1 MPWQGMHCRA
11 MRFSKKLLKYFIM
24 EFTLKNQDAT
34 SVILSV
40 NIQEADYS
48 ALVEKQL
55 KNFRQKANIPG
66 FRPGMVPMGL
76 IKKQYGTAVKAEE
89 INKLLQ
95 TKIFEYIRENKVDML
110 GEPLPIEEQQA
121 NINMV
126 EDKEFTFEFEIALAP
141 KFDAVLDKNDKLAYY
156 RILPTDEMVQGQV
169 NAYAQRCGEYK
180 QVDSYENGDM
190 LKGTLAESVEDGVV
204 VREAVM
210 MPSYMKNDE
219 QKALFA
225 GVKVNDVVTFNPSV
239 AFDGNEAELA
249 SLLKVE
255 KGEVAA
261 HNGEFTFT
269 VAEITRFVASE
280 LNQNVFDAAFGKDA
294 VKSEEEFRAKISEQF
309 EARFEVESDY
319 KLLMDVR
326 KYLMEKVGKLEFN
339 ESILRRIMDTNKA
352 EGAEAV
358 SEEDFQKSLTELT
371 WHLIKEQLARKF
383 EVKVDDNDV
392 LSVAKDATRDQFA
405 QYGMANVPD
414 DLLENYAKEM
424 LKQDKTREALINRA
438 VDVKLIAAIKGAVTL
453 EEEKVSVEDFNKKVS
468 ENA

>member
-1 MPWQGMHCRA
+1 
-11 MRFSKKLLKYFIM
+11 M

-34 SVILSV
+34 SAILSV

-95 TKIFEYIRENKVDML
+95 TKIFEYIRENKIDML

-141 KFDAVLDKNDKLAYY
+141 KFDAVLDKSDALAYY
-156 RILPTDEMVQGQV
+156 RIQPTDEMIQGQV
-169 NAYAQRCGEYK
+169 NAFAQRCGEYK
-180 QVDSYENGDM
+180 QVESYENGDM
-190 LKGTLAESVEDGVV
+190 LKGTLTESVEDGIV

-210 MPSYMKNDE
+210 MPSYMKNDD

-225 GVKVNDVVTFNPSV
+225 GSKVNDVVTFNPFT

-255 KGEVAA
+255 KSEVAA
-261 HNGEFTFT
+261 HNGEFTFAIT
-269 VAEITRFVASE
+269 EITRFVASE
-280 LNQNVFDAAFGKDA
+280 INQNVFDAAFGKDV
-294 VKSEEEFRAKISEQF
+294 VKTEEEFRAKIAEQF
-309 EARFEVESDY
+309 ASRFEVESDY

-326 KYLMEKVGKLEFN
+326 KYLMEKIGKLEYN
-339 ESILRRIMDTNKA
+339 ESILRRIMDMSKA
-352 EGAEAV
+352 EGETV
-358 SEEDFQKSLTELT
+358 NEEEFQKSLTELT
-371 WHLIKEQLARKF
+371 WHLIKEQL
-383 EVKVDDNDV
+383 VKNAGVKIDDADI
-392 LSVAKDATRDQFA
+392 LGAAKDATRAQFA
-405 QYGMANVPD
+405 QYGMGNVPD
-414 DLLENYAKEM
+414 ELLENYAKEM
-424 LKQDKTREALINRA
+424 LKQEKTREMLINRA
-438 VDVKLIAAIKGAVTL
+438 IDVKLIGVVKEAITL
-453 EEEKVSVEDFNKKVS
+453 NEESVSVEDFNKKVA
-468 ENA
+468 END

>member
-1 MPWQGMHCRA
+1 
-11 MRFSKKLLKYFIM
+11 M

-34 SVILSV
+34 SAILSV

-76 IKKQYGTAVKAEE
+76 IKKQYGVAVKAEE

-95 TKIFEYIRENKVDML
+95 TKIFEYIRENKIDML

-121 NINMV
+121 GINMA

-141 KFDAVLDKNDKLAYY
+141 KFEAVLDKNDALPYY
-156 RILPTDEMVQGQV
+156 RIEPTKEMIDGQA
-169 NAYAQRCGEYK
+169 NAFAQRCGEYK
-180 QVDSYENGDM
+180 QVEAYENGDM
-190 LKGTLAESVEDGVV
+190 LKGTLTESVEEGIV

-219 QKALFA
+219 QKALFV
-225 GVKVNDVVTFNPSV
+225 GSKVNDVVTFNPSV
-239 AFDGNEAELA
+239 AFDNNEAELA

-255 KGEVAA
+255 KSEVSA
-261 HNGEFTFT
+261 HAGEFTFAIT
-269 VAEITRFVASE
+269 EITRFVASE
-280 LNQNVFDAAFGKDA
+280 MNQNVFDAAFGKDV
-294 VKSEEEFRAKISEQF
+294 VKTEEEFRAKIAEQF
-309 EARFEVESDY
+309 STRFEVESDY

-326 KYLMEKVGKLEFN
+326 TYLMEKVGKLEFN
-339 ESILRRIMDTNKA
+339 ESILRRIMDMNKA

-358 SEEDFQKSLTELT
+358 SEEDFQKSLTELS
-371 WHLIKEQLARKF
+371 WHLIKEQLAKKF
-383 EVKVDDNDV
+383 EIKIDDNDV

-405 QYGMANVPD
+405 QYGMANVPE

-438 VDVKLIAAIKGAVTL
+438 VDVKLIQSIKAVITL
-453 EEEKVSVEDFNKKVS
+453 NEETVSVEDFNKKVS

>member
-1 MPWQGMHCRA
+1 
-11 MRFSKKLLKYFIM
+11 M
-24 EFTLKNQDAT
+24 EFTLKTQDAT
-34 SVILSV
+34 SAILSV

-110 GEPLPIEEQQA
+110 GEPLPVEAQQA
-121 NINMV
+121 GINMA

-141 KFDAVLDKNDKLAYY
+141 KFDAVLDKNDKLPYY
-156 RILPTDEMVQGQV
+156 RIQPTDEMIEGQV
-169 NAYAQRCGEYK
+169 NAFAQRCGEYK
-180 QVDSYENGDM
+180 QVESYENGDM
-190 LKGTLAESVEDGVV
+190 LKGTLTEAVEGGVV

-210 MPSYMKNDE
+210 MPSYMKNDD

-225 GVKVNDVVTFNPSV
+225 GAKVNDVVTFNPFT
-239 AFDGNEAELA
+239 AYDGNEAELA

-255 KGEVAA
+255 KSDVAA
-261 HNGEFTFT
+261 HNGEFTYAVT
-269 VAEITRFVASE
+269 EITRFVASE
-280 LNQNVFDAAFGKDA
+280 LNQNVFDSAFGKDT
-294 VKSEEEFRAKISEQF
+294 VKSEEEFRAKIAEQF
-309 EARFEVESDY
+309 ATRFEVESDY

-326 KYLMEKVGKLEFN
+326 TYLMEKLGKFEFN
-339 ESILRRIMDTNKA
+339 ESILRRIMDSNKA

-358 SEEDFQKSLTELT
+358 SEEDFQKSLTELS
-371 WHLIKEQLARKF
+371 WHLIKEQLAKKY
-383 EVKVDDNDV
+383 EIKIDDNDV

-424 LKQDKTREALINRA
+424 LKQEKTREALINRA
-438 VDVKLIAAIKGAVTL
+438 VDVKLIASVKGAITL
-453 EEEKVSVEDFNKKVS
+453 AEENISVEDFNKKVS

>member
-1 MPWQGMHCRA
+1 
-11 MRFSKKLLKYFIM
+11 M

-34 SVILSV
+34 SAILSV
-40 NIQEADYS
+40 NIQEADYA

-55 KNFRQKANIPG
+55 KNFRQKANVPG

-95 TKIFEYIRENKVDML
+95 TKIFEYIRENKIDML

-126 EDKEFTFEFEIALAP
+126 DDKDFTFEFEIALAP
-141 KFDAVLDKNDKLAYY
+141 KFDAVLDKNDALAYY
-156 RILPTDEMVQGQV
+156 KIQPTDEMVQGQV
-169 NAYAQRCGEYK
+169 DAFAQRCGEYK
-180 QVDSYENGDM
+180 QVESYENGDM
-190 LKGTLAESVEDGVV
+190 LKGTLTEAVENGVV

-210 MPSYMKNDE
+210 MPSYMKNED

-225 GVKVNDVVTFNPSV
+225 GSKVNDVVTFNPFT

-255 KGEVAA
+255 KSEVAA
-261 HNGEFTFT
+261 HNGEFTF
-269 VAEITRFVASE
+269 AISEITRFVASE
-280 LNQNVFDAAFGKDA
+280 VNQNVFDAAFGKDA
-294 VKSEEEFRAKISEQF
+294 VKSEEEFRAKIAEQF

-326 KYLMEKVGKLEFN
+326 DYLMNKIGKLEFN
-339 ESILRRIMDTNKA
+339 EAILRRIMDSNKA
-352 EGAEAV
+352 EGEVV
-358 SEEDFQKSLTELT
+358 SEEDFQKSLTELR
-371 WHLIKEQLARKF
+371 WHLVKEQLAKKY
-383 EVKVDDNDV
+383 EIKIDDNDV
-392 LSVAKDATRDQFA
+392 LNVAKGATRDQFA
-405 QYGMANVPD
+405 QYGMANVPE

-424 LKQDKTREALINRA
+424 LKQEKTREALINRA
-438 VDVKLIAAIKGAVTL
+438 VDVKLIQGIKAAITL
-453 EEEKVSVEDFNKKVS
+453 NEEKVSVEDFNKKVS

>member
-1 MPWQGMHCRA
+1 
-11 MRFSKKLLKYFIM
+11 M
-24 EFTLKNQDAT
+24 EFTLKNQSAA
-34 SVILSV
+34 SAILSV

-55 KNFRQKANIPG
+55 KNFRQKANVPG

-95 TKIFEYIRENKVDML
+95 TKIFEYIRENKIDML
-110 GEPLPIEEQQA
+110 GEPLPIESQQA
-121 NINMV
+121 GINMA

-156 RILPTDEMVQGQV
+156 RIQPTDEMIEGQV
-169 NAYAQRCGEYK
+169 NAFAQRCGEYK
-180 QVDSYENGDM
+180 QVEAYENGDM
-190 LKGTLAESVEDGVV
+190 LKGTLAESVEEGIV

-225 GVKVNDVVTFNPSV
+225 GSKLNDVVTFNPSV
-239 AFDGNEAELA
+239 AFDNNEAELA

-269 VAEITRFVASE
+269 ITEITRFVASE
-280 LNQNVFDAAFGKDA
+280 LNQTVFDAAFGKDVVTNEA
-294 VKSEEEFRAKISEQF
+294 DFRAKIAEQF
-309 EARFEVESDY
+309 ESRFEVESDY

-326 KYLMEKVGKLEFN
+326 TYLMEKVGKLEYD
-339 ESILRRIMDTNKA
+339 ESILRRIMDGSKQGET
-352 EGAEAV
+352 V

-383 EVKVDDNDV
+383 EVKVEDNDV
-392 LSVAKDATRDQFA
+392 LDVAKAATRDQFA

-424 LKQDKTREALINRA
+424 LKQEKTREALINRA
-438 VDVKLIAAIKGAVTL
+438 VDVKLIQAIKGVVTL

>member
-1 MPWQGMHCRA
+1 
-11 MRFSKKLLKYFIM
+11 M
-24 EFTLKNQDAT
+24 EFTLKNQSAA
-34 SVILSV
+34 SAILSV

-48 ALVEKQL
+48 TLVEKQL

-95 TKIFEYIRENKVDML
+95 TKIFEYIRENKIDML
-110 GEPLPIEEQQA
+110 GEPLPIESQQA
-121 NINMV
+121 GINMA

-156 RILPTDEMVQGQV
+156 RIQPTDEMIEGQV
-169 NAYAQRCGEYK
+169 NAFAQRCGEYK
-180 QVDSYENGDM
+180 QVEAYENGDM
-190 LKGTLAESVEDGVV
+190 LKGTLAESVEEGIV

-225 GVKVNDVVTFNPSV
+225 GSKLNDVVTFNPSV
-239 AFDGNEAELA
+239 AFDNNEAELA

-255 KGEVAA
+255 KADVAA

-269 VAEITRFVASE
+269 ITEITRFVASE
-280 LNQNVFDAAFGKDA
+280 LNQNVFDAAFGKDVVTNEA
-294 VKSEEEFRAKISEQF
+294 DFRAKIAEQF
-309 EARFEVESDY
+309 ESRFEVESDY

-326 KYLMEKVGKLEFN
+326 TYLMEKVGKLEYD
-339 ESILRRIMDTNKA
+339 EAILRRIMDSNKQ
-352 EGAEAV
+352 GEAV

-383 EVKVDDNDV
+383 EVKVEDNDV
-392 LSVAKDATRDQFA
+392 LDVAKAATRDQFA

-424 LKQDKTREALINRA
+424 LKQEKTREALINRA
-438 VDVKLIAAIKGAVTL
+438 VDVKLIQAIKGVVTL

>member
-1 MPWQGMHCRA
+1 
-11 MRFSKKLLKYFIM
+11 M
-24 EFTLKNQDAT
+24 EFTLKNQSA
-34 SVILSV
+34 SSAILSV

-55 KNFRQKANIPG
+55 KNFRQKANVPG

-76 IKKQYGTAVKAEE
+76 VKKQYGTAVKAEE

-95 TKIFEYIRENKVDML
+95 TKIFEYIRENKIDML
-110 GEPLPIEEQQA
+110 GEPLPIESQQA
-121 NINMV
+121 GINMA

-141 KFDAVLDKNDKLAYY
+141 KFEAVLDNNDKLAYY
-156 RILPTDEMVQGQV
+156 RIQPTEEMINGQV
-169 NAYAQRCGEYK
+169 NAFAQRCGEYK
-180 QVDSYENGDM
+180 QVESYENGDM
-190 LKGTLAESVEDGVV
+190 LKGTLAESVEEGIV

-210 MPSYMKNDE
+210 MPSYMKNDD

-225 GVKVNDVVTFNPSV
+225 GSKVNDVVTFNPCV
-239 AFDGNEAELA
+239 AFDNNEAELA

-269 VAEITRFVASE
+269 ITEITRFVASE
-280 LNQNVFDAAFGKDA
+280 LNQTVFDAAFGKD
-294 VKSEEEFRAKISEQF
+294 VVTNEVDFRAKIAEQF

-326 KYLMEKVGKLEFN
+326 TYLMEKVGKLEYD
-339 ESILRRIMDTNKA
+339 EAILRRIMDGSKQPGET
-352 EGAEAV
+352 V
-358 SEEDFQKSLTELT
+358 SEEEFQKSLTELT

-383 EVKVDDNDV
+383 EIKVDDNDV
-392 LSVAKDATRDQFA
+392 LDVAKAATRDQFA
-405 QYGMANVPD
+405 QYGMANVPE

-438 VDVKLIAAIKGAVTL
+438 VDVKLINAIKGVVTL

>member
-1 MPWQGMHCRA
+1 
-11 MRFSKKLLKYFIM
+11 M

-34 SVILSV
+34 SAILSV
-40 NIQEADYS
+40 NIQEADYA

-95 TKIFEYIRENKVDML
+95 TKIFEYIRENKIDML

-121 NINMV
+121 NINMA

-141 KFDAVLDKNDKLAYY
+141 KFDAVLDKNDALAYY
-156 RILPTDEMVQGQV
+156 KIQPTDEMVQGQV
-169 NAYAQRCGEYK
+169 DAFAQRCGEYK
-180 QVDSYENGDM
+180 QVESYENGDM
-190 LKGTLAESVEDGVV
+190 LKGTLTEAVENGVV

-225 GVKVNDVVTFNPSV
+225 GSKVNDVVTFNPFT

-255 KGEVAA
+255 KNEVAA
-261 HNGEFTFT
+261 HNGEFTFA
-269 VAEITRFVASE
+269 VSEITRFVASE
-280 LNQNVFDAAFGKDA
+280 INQNVFDAAFGKDA
-294 VKSEEEFRAKISEQF
+294 VKSEEEFRAKIAEQF

-326 KYLMEKVGKLEFN
+326 EYLMDKVGKLEFN
-339 ESILRRIMDTNKA
+339 EAILRRIMDANKA
-352 EGAEAV
+352 EGETV
-358 SEEDFQKSLTELT
+358 SEEEFQKSLTELR
-371 WHLIKEQLARKF
+371 WHLVKEQLAKKF
-383 EVKVDDNDV
+383 EVKIDDNDV
-392 LSVAKDATRDQFA
+392 LNVAKGATRDQFA
-405 QYGMANVPD
+405 QYGMANVPE

-424 LKQDKTREALINRA
+424 LKQEKTREALINRA
-438 VDVKLIAAIKGAVTL
+438 VDVKLIQAIKAAITL
-453 EEEKVSVEDFNKKVS
+453 NEEKVSVDEFNKKVS

>member
-1 MPWQGMHCRA
+1 
-11 MRFSKKLLKYFIM
+11 M
-24 EFTLKNQDAT
+24 EFALKNQNAT
-34 SVILSV
+34 SAILSV
-40 NIQEADYS
+40 TIQEADYS

-95 TKIFEYIRENKVDML
+95 TKIFEYIRENKIDML

-121 NINMV
+121 NINMAD
-126 EDKEFTFEFEIALAP
+126 DKDFTFEFEIALAP
-141 KFDAVLDKNDKLAYY
+141 KFDATLDKNDKLPYY
-156 RILPTDEMVQGQV
+156 RIQPTDEMIEGQV
-169 NAYAQRCGEYK
+169 NAFAQRCGEYK
-180 QVDSYENGDM
+180 KVDSYENGDM
-190 LKGTLAESVEDGVV
+190 LKGTLTESVENGIV

-210 MPSYMKNDE
+210 MPSYMKNED

-225 GVKVNDVVTFNPSV
+225 GIKVDDVVTFNPSV
-239 AFDGNEAELA
+239 AFDNNEAELS

-261 HNGEFTFT
+261 HNGDFTFA
-269 VAEITRFVASE
+269 VVEITRFVASE
-280 LNQNVFDAAFGKDA
+280 LNQTVFDAAFGKDVVTNEA
-294 VKSEEEFRAKISEQF
+294 DFRAKIAEQF
-309 EARFEVESDY
+309 ENRFEVESDY

-326 KYLMEKVGKLEFN
+326 TYLMDKLGKFEYN
-339 ESILRRIMDTNKA
+339 ESILRRIMDGNKA
-352 EGAEAV
+352 GEAV

-371 WHLIKEQLARKF
+371 WHLIKEQLAKKY
-383 EVKVDDNDV
+383 EIKIDDNDV
-392 LSVAKDATRDQFA
+392 LGVAKDATRDQFA
-405 QYGMANVPD
+405 QYGMANVPE

-424 LKQDKTREALINRA
+424 LKQEKTREALINRA
-438 VDVKLIAAIKGAVTL
+438 VDVKLIQAIKGAVTL
-453 EEEKVSVEDFNKKVS
+453 NEEKVSVEDFNKKVS

>member
-1 MPWQGMHCRA
+1 MWHHVT
-11 MRFSKKLLKYFIM
+11 FDKELFKYFKM
-24 EFTLKNQDAT
+24 EFTLKNQSAA
-34 SVILSV
+34 SAILSV

-95 TKIFEYIRENKVDML
+95 TKIFEYIRENKIDML
-110 GEPLPIEEQQA
+110 GEPLPIESQQA
-121 NINMV
+121 GINMA

-156 RILPTDEMVQGQV
+156 RIQPTDEMIEGQV
-169 NAYAQRCGEYK
+169 NAFAQRCGEYK
-180 QVDSYENGDM
+180 QVEAYENGDM
-190 LKGTLAESVEDGVV
+190 LKGTLAESVEEGIV

-225 GVKVNDVVTFNPSV
+225 GSKLNDVVTFNPSV
-239 AFDGNEAELA
+239 AFDNNEAELA

-255 KGEVAA
+255 KADVAA

-269 VAEITRFVASE
+269 ITEITRFVASE
-280 LNQNVFDAAFGKDA
+280 LNQTVFDAAFGKDVVTNEA
-294 VKSEEEFRAKISEQF
+294 DFRAKIAEQF
-309 EARFEVESDY
+309 ESRFEVESDY

-326 KYLMEKVGKLEFN
+326 TYLMEKVGKLEYD
-339 ESILRRIMDTNKA
+339 EAILRRIMDGNKQ
-352 EGAEAV
+352 GEAV

-383 EVKVDDNDV
+383 EVKVEDNDV
-392 LSVAKDATRDQFA
+392 LDVAKAATRDQFA

-424 LKQDKTREALINRA
+424 LKQEKTREALINRA
-438 VDVKLIAAIKGAVTL
+438 VDVKLIQAIKGVVTL

>member
-1 MPWQGMHCRA
+1 
-11 MRFSKKLLKYFIM
+11 M

-34 SVILSV
+34 SARLVV

-121 NINMV
+121 GINMA

-141 KFDAVLDKNDKLAYY
+141 KFEAVLDKNDALPYY
-156 RILPTDEMVQGQV
+156 RIEPTKEMIDGQA
-169 NAYAQRCGEYK
+169 NAFAQRCGEYK
-180 QVDSYENGDM
+180 QVETYENGDM
-190 LKGTLAESVEDGVV
+190 LKGTLTESVEDGVV

-225 GVKVNDVVTFNPSV
+225 GSKVNDVVTFNPSV
-239 AFDGNEAELA
+239 AFDNNEAELA

-255 KGEVAA
+255 KSEVAA
-261 HNGEFTFT
+261 HAGEFTFAIT
-269 VAEITRFVASE
+269 EITRFVASE
-280 LNQNVFDAAFGKDA
+280 MNQNVFDAAFGKDV
-294 VKSEEEFRAKISEQF
+294 VKTEEEFRAKIAEQF
-309 EARFEVESDY
+309 STRFEVESDY

-326 KYLMEKVGKLEFN
+326 TYLMEKVGKLEFN
-339 ESILRRIMDTNKA
+339 ESILRRIMDMNKA

-358 SEEDFQKSLTELT
+358 SEEDFQKSLTELS
-371 WHLIKEQLARKF
+371 WHLIKEQLAKKF
-383 EVKVDDNDV
+383 EIKIDDNDV

-405 QYGMANVPD
+405 QYGMANVPE

-438 VDVKLIAAIKGAVTL
+438 VDVKLIQSIKAVITL
-453 EEEKVSVEDFNKKVS
+453 NEETVSVEDFNKKVS

>member
-1 MPWQGMHCRA
+1 
-11 MRFSKKLLKYFIM
+11 M
-24 EFTLKNQDAT
+24 EFTLKNQSA
-34 SVILSV
+34 SSAILSV

-55 KNFRQKANIPG
+55 KNFRQKANVPG

-76 IKKQYGTAVKAEE
+76 VKKQYGTAVKAEE

-95 TKIFEYIRENKVDML
+95 TKIFEYIRENKIDML
-110 GEPLPIEEQQA
+110 GEPLPIESQQA
-121 NINMV
+121 GINMA

-141 KFDAVLDKNDKLAYY
+141 KFEAVLDNNDKLAYY
-156 RILPTDEMVQGQV
+156 RIQPTEEMINGQV
-169 NAYAQRCGEYK
+169 NAFAQRCGEYK
-180 QVDSYENGDM
+180 QVESYENGDM
-190 LKGTLAESVEDGVV
+190 LKGTLAESVEDGIV

-210 MPSYMKNDE
+210 MPSYMKNDD

-225 GVKVNDVVTFNPSV
+225 GSKVNDVVTFNPCV
-239 AFDGNEAELA
+239 AFDNNEAELA

-255 KGEVAA
+255 KSEVAA

-269 VAEITRFVASE
+269 ITEITRFVASE
-280 LNQNVFDAAFGKDA
+280 LNQTVFDAAFGKDVVTNEA
-294 VKSEEEFRAKISEQF
+294 DFRAKIAEQF

-326 KYLMEKVGKLEFN
+326 TYLMEKVGKLEYD
-339 ESILRRIMDTNKA
+339 EAILRRIMDGSKQPGET
-352 EGAEAV
+352 V
-358 SEEDFQKSLTELT
+358 SEEEFQKSLTELT

-383 EVKVDDNDV
+383 EIKVDDNDV
-392 LSVAKDATRDQFA
+392 LDVAKAATRDQFA
-405 QYGMANVPD
+405 QYGMANVPE

-438 VDVKLIAAIKGAVTL
+438 VDVKLINAIKGVVTL

>member
-1 MPWQGMHCRA
+1 
-11 MRFSKKLLKYFIM
+11 M

-34 SVILSV
+34 SAILSV

-95 TKIFEYIRENKVDML
+95 TKIFEYIRENKIDML

-141 KFDAVLDKNDKLAYY
+141 KFDAVLDKGDALAYY
-156 RILPTDEMVQGQV
+156 KIQPTDEMIQGQV

-180 QVDSYENGDM
+180 QVESYENGDM
-190 LKGTLAESVEDGVV
+190 LKGTLTEAAENGVV

-210 MPSYMKNDE
+210 MPSYMKNDD

-225 GVKVNDVVTFNPSV
+225 GSKLNDIVTFNPSV

-255 KGEVAA
+255 KNEVAA
-261 HNGEFTFT
+261 HNGEFTFAIT
-269 VAEITRFVASE
+269 EITRFVASE

-294 VKSEEEFRAKISEQF
+294 VKSEEEFRAKIAEQF

-319 KLLMDVR
+319 KLLMDTR
-326 KYLMEKVGKLEFN
+326 EYLMNKVGKMEFN
-339 ESILRRIMDTNKA
+339 EAILRRIMDSNKA
-352 EGAEAV
+352 EGEVV
-358 SEEDFQKSLTELT
+358 SEEEFQKSLTELS
-371 WHLIKEQLARKF
+371 WHLIKEQLAKKF
-383 EVKVDDNDV
+383 EVKIDDNDV
-392 LSVAKDATRDQFA
+392 LNVAKGATRDQFA
-405 QYGMANVPD
+405 QYGMANVPE

-424 LKQDKTREALINRA
+424 LKQEKTREALINRA
-438 VDVKLIAAIKGAVTL
+438 VDVKLIQSIKAAITL
-453 EEEKVSVEDFNKKVS
+453 NEEKVSVDEFNKKVS

>member
-1 MPWQGMHCRA
+1 
-11 MRFSKKLLKYFIM
+11 M

-34 SVILSV
+34 SAILSV
-40 NIQEADYS
+40 NIQEADYA

-95 TKIFEYIRENKVDML
+95 TKIFEYIRENKIDML

-121 NINMV
+121 NINMA

-141 KFDAVLDKNDKLAYY
+141 KFDAVLDKNDALAYY
-156 RILPTDEMVQGQV
+156 RIQPTDEMVQSQV
-169 NAYAQRCGEYK
+169 DAFAQRCGEYK
-180 QVDSYENGDM
+180 QVEAYENGDM
-190 LKGTLAESVEDGVV
+190 LKGTLTEAVENGVV

-225 GVKVNDVVTFNPSV
+225 GSKVNDVVTFNPFT

-255 KGEVAA
+255 KSEVAA
-261 HNGEFTFT
+261 HNGEFTFA
-269 VAEITRFVASE
+269 VSEITRFVASE
-280 LNQNVFDAAFGKDA
+280 INQNVFDAAFGKDA
-294 VKSEEEFRAKISEQF
+294 VKSEEEFRAKIAEQF

-326 KYLMEKVGKLEFN
+326 EYLMDKVGKLEFN
-339 ESILRRIMDTNKA
+339 EAILRRIMDANKA
-352 EGAEAV
+352 EGETV
-358 SEEDFQKSLTELT
+358 SEEEFQKSLTELR
-371 WHLIKEQLARKF
+371 WHLVKEQLAKKF
-383 EVKVDDNDV
+383 EVKIDDNDV
-392 LSVAKDATRDQFA
+392 LNVAKGATRDQFA
-405 QYGMANVPD
+405 QYGMANVPE

-424 LKQDKTREALINRA
+424 LKQEKTREALINRA
-438 VDVKLIAAIKGAVTL
+438 VDVKLIQAIKAAITL
-453 EEEKVSVEDFNKKVS
+453 NEEKVSVDEFNKKVS

>member
-1 MPWQGMHCRA
+1 
-11 MRFSKKLLKYFIM
+11 M
-24 EFTLKNQDAT
+24 EFTLKNQSAA
-34 SVILSV
+34 SAILSV

-55 KNFRQKANIPG
+55 KNFRQKANVPG

-95 TKIFEYIRENKVDML
+95 TKIFEYIRENKIDML
-110 GEPLPIEEQQA
+110 GEPLPIESQQA
-121 NINMV
+121 GINMA

-156 RILPTDEMVQGQV
+156 RIQPTDEMIDGQV
-169 NAYAQRCGEYK
+169 NAFAQRCGEYK
-180 QVDSYENGDM
+180 QVEAYENGDM
-190 LKGTLAESVEDGVV
+190 LKGTLAESVEEGIV

-225 GVKVNDVVTFNPSV
+225 GSKLNDVVTFNPSV
-239 AFDGNEAELA
+239 AFDNNEAELA

-269 VAEITRFVASE
+269 ITEITRFVASE
-280 LNQNVFDAAFGKDA
+280 LNQTVFDAAFGKDVVTNEA
-294 VKSEEEFRAKISEQF
+294 DFRAKIAEQF
-309 EARFEVESDY
+309 ESRFEVESDY

-326 KYLMEKVGKLEFN
+326 TYLMEKVGKLEYD
-339 ESILRRIMDTNKA
+339 ESILRRIMDGSKQGET
-352 EGAEAV
+352 V
-358 SEEDFQKSLTELT
+358 SEEDFQKSLIELT

-383 EVKVDDNDV
+383 EVKVEDNDV
-392 LSVAKDATRDQFA
+392 LDVAKAATRDQFA

-424 LKQDKTREALINRA
+424 LKQEKTREALINRA
-438 VDVKLIAAIKGAVTL
+438 VDVKLIQAIKGVVTL

>member
-1 MPWQGMHCRA
+1 
-11 MRFSKKLLKYFIM
+11 M
-24 EFTLKNQDAT
+24 EFTLKNQSAA
-34 SVILSV
+34 SAILSV

-95 TKIFEYIRENKVDML
+95 TKIFEYIRENKIDML
-110 GEPLPIEEQQA
+110 GEPLPIESQQA
-121 NINMV
+121 GINMA

-156 RILPTDEMVQGQV
+156 RIQPTDEMIEGQV
-169 NAYAQRCGEYK
+169 NAFAQRCGEYK
-180 QVDSYENGDM
+180 QVEAYENGDM
-190 LKGTLAESVEDGVV
+190 LKGTLAESVEEGIV

-225 GVKVNDVVTFNPSV
+225 GSKLNDVVTFNPSV
-239 AFDGNEAELA
+239 AFDNNEAELA

-255 KGEVAA
+255 KADVAA

-269 VAEITRFVASE
+269 ITEITRFVASE
-280 LNQNVFDAAFGKDA
+280 LNQTVFDAAFGKDVVTNEA
-294 VKSEEEFRAKISEQF
+294 DFRAKIAEQF
-309 EARFEVESDY
+309 ESRFEVESDY

-326 KYLMEKVGKLEFN
+326 AYLMEKLGKLEYD
-339 ESILRRIMDTNKA
+339 ESILRRIMDGSKQGET
-352 EGAEAV
+352 V

-383 EVKVDDNDV
+383 EVKVEDNDV
-392 LSVAKDATRDQFA
+392 LDVAKAATRDQFA

-424 LKQDKTREALINRA
+424 LKQEKTREALINRA
-438 VDVKLIAAIKGAVTL
+438 VDVKLIQAIKGVVTL

>member
-1 MPWQGMHCRA
+1 
-11 MRFSKKLLKYFIM
+11 M

-34 SVILSV
+34 SAILSV
-40 NIQEADYS
+40 NIQEADY
-48 ALVEKQL
+48 APLVEKQL

-141 KFDAVLDKNDKLAYY
+141 KFDAVLDKGDALAYY
-156 RILPTDEMVQGQV
+156 RIQPTDEMVQGQV
-169 NAYAQRCGEYK
+169 DAFAQRCGEYK
-180 QVDSYENGDM
+180 QVEAYENGDM
-190 LKGTLAESVEDGVV
+190 LKGTLAESVEEGIV

-225 GVKVNDVVTFNPSV
+225 GVKLNDVVTFNPFT

-255 KGEVAA
+255 KSEVAA

-269 VAEITRFVASE
+269 VTEITRFVASE
-280 LNQNVFDAAFGKDA
+280 INQNVFDAAFGKDA
-294 VKSEEEFRAKISEQF
+294 VKSEEEFRAKIAEQF

-326 KYLMEKVGKLEFN
+326 EYLMNKVGKLEFN
-339 ESILRRIMDTNKA
+339 EAILRRIMDSNKA
-352 EGAEAV
+352 EGETV
-358 SEEDFQKSLTELT
+358 SEEDFQKSLTELR
-371 WHLIKEQLARKF
+371 WHLVKEQLAKKF
-383 EVKVDDNDV
+383 EIKIDDNDV
-392 LSVAKDATRDQFA
+392 LGVAKAATRDQFA
-405 QYGMANVPD
+405 QYGMANVPE

-424 LKQDKTREALINRA
+424 LKQEKTREALINRA
-438 VDVKLIAAIKGAVTL
+438 VDVKLIQAIKAAITL
-453 EEEKVSVEDFNKKVS
+453 NEENVSVEEFNKKVS

>member
-1 MPWQGMHCRA
+1 
-11 MRFSKKLLKYFIM
+11 M

-34 SVILSV
+34 SAILSV
-40 NIQEADYS
+40 NIQEADYA

-55 KNFRQKANIPG
+55 KNFRQKANVPG

-95 TKIFEYIRENKVDML
+95 TKIFEYIRENKIDML

-126 EDKEFTFEFEIALAP
+126 EDKNFTFEFEIALAP
-141 KFDAVLDKNDKLAYY
+141 KFDAVLDKNDALAYY
-156 RILPTDEMVQGQV
+156 KIQPTDEMIQGQV
-169 NAYAQRCGEYK
+169 NAFAQRCGEYK
-180 QVDSYENGDM
+180 QVEAYESGDM
-190 LKGTLAESVEDGVV
+190 LKGTLTEAVENGVV

-210 MPSYMKNDE
+210 MPTYMKNDD

-225 GVKVNDVVTFNPSV
+225 GSKVNDVVTFNPFT

-255 KGEVAA
+255 KSEVAT
-261 HNGEFTFT
+261 HNGEFTF
-269 VAEITRFVASE
+269 AISEITRFVASE
-280 LNQNVFDAAFGKDA
+280 INQNVFDAAFGKDA
-294 VKSEEEFRAKISEQF
+294 VKSEDEFRAKIAEQF

-326 KYLMEKVGKLEFN
+326 DYLMNKVGKLEFN
-339 ESILRRIMDTNKA
+339 EAILRRIMDSNKA
-352 EGAEAV
+352 EGEVV
-358 SEEDFQKSLTELT
+358 SEEEFQKSLTELR
-371 WHLIKEQLARKF
+371 WHLVKEQLAKKF
-383 EVKVDDNDV
+383 EVKIDDNDV
-392 LSVAKDATRDQFA
+392 LNVAKGATRDQFA
-405 QYGMANVPD
+405 QYGMANVPE

-424 LKQDKTREALINRA
+424 LKQEKTREALINRA
-438 VDVKLIAAIKGAVTL
+438 VDVKLIQSIKAAITL
-453 EEEKVSVEDFNKKVS
+453 NEEKVSVEDFNKKVS

>member
-1 MPWQGMHCRA
+1 
-11 MRFSKKLLKYFIM
+11 M

-34 SVILSV
+34 SAILSV

-76 IKKQYGTAVKAEE
+76 IKKQYGVAVKAEE

-95 TKIFEYIRENKVDML
+95 TKLFEYIRENKIDML

-121 NINMV
+121 GINMA
-126 EDKEFTFEFEIALAP
+126 EDKEFTFDFEIALAP
-141 KFDAVLDKNDKLAYY
+141 KFEAVLDKSDALPYY
-156 RILPTDEMVQGQV
+156 RIEPTKEMIDGQA
-169 NAYAQRCGEYK
+169 NAFAQRCGEYK
-180 QVDSYENGDM
+180 QVEAYENGDM
-190 LKGTLAESVEDGVV
+190 LKGTLTESVEEGVV

-225 GVKVNDVVTFNPSV
+225 GAKVNDVVTFNPSV
-239 AFDGNEAELA
+239 AFDNNEAELA

-255 KGEVAA
+255 KSEVAA
-261 HNGEFTFT
+261 HAGEFTFAIT
-269 VAEITRFVASE
+269 EITRFVASE
-280 LNQNVFDAAFGKDA
+280 INQNVFDAAFGKD
-294 VKSEEEFRAKISEQF
+294 VVTTEEEFRAKIAEQF
-309 EARFEVESDY
+309 ANRFEVESDY

-326 KYLMEKVGKLEFN
+326 AYLMEKVGKLEYN
-339 ESILRRIMDTNKA
+339 ESILRRIMDMSKA
-352 EGAEAV
+352 QGETV
-358 SEEDFQKSLTELT
+358 SEEEFQKSLTELS
-371 WHLIKEQLARKF
+371 WHLVKEQLAKKF
-383 EVKVDDNDV
+383 EIKIDDNDV
-392 LSVAKDATRDQFA
+392 LAVAKDATRDQFA
-405 QYGMANVPD
+405 QYGMANVPE

-424 LKQDKTREALINRA
+424 LKQDKTREALVNRA
-438 VDVKLIAAIKGAVTL
+438 VDVKLIASIKAVITL
-453 EEEKVSVEDFNKKVS
+453 NEETVSVEDFNKKVS

>member
-1 MPWQGMHCRA
+1 
-11 MRFSKKLLKYFIM
+11 M
-24 EFTLKNQDAT
+24 EFTLKNQSA
-34 SVILSV
+34 SSAILSV

-55 KNFRQKANIPG
+55 KNFRQKANVPG

-76 IKKQYGTAVKAEE
+76 VKKQYGTAVKAEE

-95 TKIFEYIRENKVDML
+95 TKIFEYIRENKIDML
-110 GEPLPIEEQQA
+110 GEPLPIESQQA
-121 NINMV
+121 GINMA

-141 KFDAVLDKNDKLAYY
+141 KFEAVLDSNDKLAYY
-156 RILPTDEMVQGQV
+156 RIQPTEEMINGQV
-169 NAYAQRCGEYK
+169 NAFAQRCGEYK
-180 QVDSYENGDM
+180 QVESYENGDM
-190 LKGTLAESVEDGVV
+190 LKGTLAESVEEGIV

-210 MPSYMKNDE
+210 MPSYMKNDD

-225 GVKVNDVVTFNPSV
+225 GSKVNDVVTFNPCV
-239 AFDGNEAELA
+239 AFDNNEAELA

-269 VAEITRFVASE
+269 ITEITRFVASE
-280 LNQNVFDAAFGKDA
+280 LNQTVFDAAFGKDVVTNEA
-294 VKSEEEFRAKISEQF
+294 DFRAKIAEQF

-326 KYLMEKVGKLEFN
+326 TYLMEKVGKLEYD
-339 ESILRRIMDTNKA
+339 EAILRRIMDGSKQPGET
-352 EGAEAV
+352 V
-358 SEEDFQKSLTELT
+358 SEEEFQKSLTELT

-383 EVKVDDNDV
+383 EIKVDDNDV
-392 LSVAKDATRDQFA
+392 LDVAKAATRDQFA
-405 QYGMANVPD
+405 QYGMANVPE

-438 VDVKLIAAIKGAVTL
+438 VDVKLINAIKGVVTL

>member
-1 MPWQGMHCRA
+1 
-11 MRFSKKLLKYFIM
+11 M

-34 SVILSV
+34 SAILSV

-55 KNFRQKANIPG
+55 KNIRQKANFPG

-76 IKKQYGTAVKAEE
+76 VKKQYGVAVKAEE

-121 NINMV
+121 NINMAD
-126 EDKEFTFEFEIALAP
+126 DKEFTFEFEIALAP
-141 KFDAVLDKNDKLAYY
+141 KFDAVLDSNDKLAYY
-156 RILPTDEMVQGQV
+156 KIQPSEEMIDGQAK
-169 NAYAQRCGEYK
+169 AYAQRCGEYK
-180 QVDSYENGDM
+180 QVESCEDGDM
-190 LKGTLAESVEDGVV
+190 LKGTLTESVENGIV

-210 MPSYMKNDE
+210 MPLYMKNAD

-225 GVKVNDVVTFNPSV
+225 GAKVNDVVTFNPSV
-239 AFDGNEAELA
+239 AFDNNEAELS

-255 KGEVAA
+255 KSEVAA
-261 HNGEFTFT
+261 HNGEFTFA

-280 LNQNVFDAAFGKDA
+280 INQDVFDAAFGKDT
-294 VKSEEEFRAKISEQF
+294 VKTEEEFRAKIAEQF

-326 KYLMEKVGKLEFN
+326 SYLMEKVGKLEFN
-339 ESILRRIMDTNKA
+339 ESILRRIMDMSKA
-352 EGAEAV
+352 EGSEV
-358 SEEDFQKSLTELT
+358 SEEEFQKSLTELA
-371 WHLIKEQLARKF
+371 WHLIKEQLAKKF
-383 EVKVDDNDV
+383 EVKIDDNDV
-392 LSVAKDATRDQFA
+392 LEVAKGATRDQFA
-405 QYGMANVPD
+405 QYGMANVPE

-438 VDVKLIAAIKGAVTL
+438 VDVKLIQAIKGVVTL
-453 EEEKVSVEDFNKKVS
+453 NEEKVSVEDFNKKVS

>member
-1 MPWQGMHCRA
+1 
-11 MRFSKKLLKYFIM
+11 M

-34 SVILSV
+34 SAILSV
-40 NIQEADYS
+40 NIQEADYA

-55 KNFRQKANIPG
+55 KNFRQKANVPG

-95 TKIFEYIRENKVDML
+95 TKIFEYIRENKIDML
-110 GEPLPIEEQQA
+110 GEPLPIEAQQA
-121 NINMV
+121 NINMA

-141 KFDAVLDKNDKLAYY
+141 KFDAVLDKGDALAYY
-156 RILPTDEMVQGQV
+156 KIQPTEEIIQGQV
-169 NAYAQRCGEYK
+169 NAFAQRCGEYK
-180 QVDSYENGDM
+180 QVESFENGDM
-190 LKGTLAESVEDGVV
+190 LKGTLTEAVENGVV

-210 MPSYMKNDE
+210 MPSYMKSDD
-219 QKALFA
+219 QKALFSGA
-225 GVKVNDVVTFNPSV
+225 KVNDVVTFNPSV
-239 AFDGNEAELA
+239 AFNNNEAELA

-255 KGEVAA
+255 KSEVAA
-261 HNGEFTFT
+261 HAGEFTFT
-269 VAEITRFVASE
+269 ISEITRFVASE
-280 LNQNVFDAAFGKDA
+280 INQNVFDAAFGKDV
-294 VKSEEEFRAKISEQF
+294 VKTEEEFRAKIAEQF
-309 EARFEVESDY
+309 AGRFEVESDY

-326 KYLMEKVGKLEFN
+326 SYLMEKVGKLEFN
-339 ESILRRIMDTNKA
+339 ESILRRIMDMNKA

-358 SEEDFQKSLTELT
+358 SEEDFQKSLTELS
-371 WHLIKEQLARKF
+371 WHLIKEQLAKKF
-383 EVKVDDNDV
+383 EIKIDDNDV

-405 QYGMANVPD
+405 QYGMANVPE

-438 VDVKLIAAIKGAVTL
+438 VDVKLIQSIKSVVTL
-453 EEEKVSVEDFNKKVS
+453 NEETVSVEDFNKKVS

>member
-1 MPWQGMHCRA
+1 MWHHVT
-11 MRFSKKLLKYFIM
+11 FDKELFKYFKM
-24 EFTLKNQDAT
+24 EFTLKNQSAA
-34 SVILSV
+34 SAILSV

-95 TKIFEYIRENKVDML
+95 TKIFEYIRENKIDML
-110 GEPLPIEEQQA
+110 GEPLPIESQQA
-121 NINMV
+121 GINMA

-156 RILPTDEMVQGQV
+156 RIQPTDEMIEGQV
-169 NAYAQRCGEYK
+169 NAFAQRCGEYK
-180 QVDSYENGDM
+180 QVEAYENGDM
-190 LKGTLAESVEDGVV
+190 LKGTLAESVEEGIV

-225 GVKVNDVVTFNPSV
+225 GSKLNDVVTFNPSV
-239 AFDGNEAELA
+239 AFDNNEAELA

-255 KGEVAA
+255 KADVAA

-269 VAEITRFVASE
+269 ITEITRFVASE
-280 LNQNVFDAAFGKDA
+280 LNQTVFDAAFGKDIVTNEA
-294 VKSEEEFRAKISEQF
+294 DFRAKIAEQF
-309 EARFEVESDY
+309 ESRFEVESDY

-326 KYLMEKVGKLEFN
+326 AYLMEKVGKLEYD
-339 ESILRRIMDTNKA
+339 EAILRRIMDSNKQ
-352 EGAEAV
+352 GEAV

-371 WHLIKEQLARKF
+371 WHLIKEKLARKF
-383 EVKVDDNDV
+383 EVKVEDNDV
-392 LSVAKDATRDQFA
+392 LDVAKAATRDQFV

-424 LKQDKTREALINRA
+424 LKQEKTREALINRA
-438 VDVKLIAAIKGAVTL
+438 VDVKLIQAIKGVVTL